1 MCEPATLSALSIAAT
16 VVGTGVSA
24 YGQLSSGKAQ
34 AAQLNYQAAVGRNNS
49 ILAQRAADDARLRG
63 EEAAR
68 REASKTKQLAGRQR
82 AVLAANGQLVDQGS
96 ALDITSDTAEIGKL
110 DELTI
115 RSNAEREALGYEAQ
129 GMNFQAGSNL
139 NSMGAANAS
148 TASIGG
154 AFGTVLSGAGSV
166 ASKWY
171 NFKKEGV
178 WGGGGGGQT
187 AGWGSDMGLYA

>member
-1 MCEPATLSALSIAAT
+1 MGAALPILSIAAT
-16 VVGTGVSA
+16 VIGTATSA
-24 YGQLSSGKAQ
+24 IGQLQAGKAQ
-34 AAQLNYQAAVGRNNS
+34 AAQLNYQAAVGRNNA

-96 ALDITSDTAEIGKL
+96 ALDITTDTMEIGKL

-115 RSNAEREALGYEAQ
+115 RSNAEREALGFEAQ
-129 GMNFQAGSNL
+129 GMNFQAGSDL
-139 NSMGAANAS
+139 NRMGANNAV
-148 TASIGG
+148 TGAQGA
-154 AFGTVLSGAGSV
+154 AFGTLLTGAGNV

-171 NFKKEGV
+171 QFGKAGWDPWGSGNS
-178 WGGGGGGQT
+178 GGG
-187 AGWGSDMGLYA
+187 SSSFGLA

>member
-1 MCEPATLSALSIAAT
+1 MGAALPVLSIAAS
-16 VVGTGVSA
+16 VIGTAVSA
-24 YGQLSSGKAQ
+24 VGQLQAGKAR
-34 AAQLNYQAAVGRNNS
+34 AAQLNYQAAVGRNNA

-96 ALDITSDTAEIGKL
+96 ALDITDDTMQIGKL

-129 GMNFQAGSNL
+129 GMNFQAGSEL
-139 NSMGAANAS
+139 NKMGANNAIS
-148 TASIGG
+148 SSQGD
-154 AFGTVLSGAGSV
+154 AFGTVLTGAGNV

-171 NFKKEGV
+171 KFGE
-178 WGGGGGGQT
+178 
-187 AGWGSDMGLYA
+187 AGWDPWGSKQQTSGWGTDQGLFA

>member
-1 MCEPATLSALSIAAT
+1 MGAALPFVSIAAS
-16 VVGTGVSA
+16 VVGTAMSA
-24 YGQLSSGKAQ
+24 VGQLQAGKAQ

-82 AVLAANGQLVDQGS
+82 AALAANGQLVDQGS
-96 ALDITSDTAEIGKL
+96 ALDLTDDTMQIGKL

-129 GMNFQAGSNL
+129 GANFQAGSEL
-139 NSMGAANAS
+139 NRMGAANAS
-148 TASIGG
+148 TASIGS
-154 AFGTVLSGAGSV
+154 AFGTVLTGAGNV

-171 NFKKEGV
+171 NFKKEGLFGGSSA
-178 WGGGGGGQT
+178 GGGY
-187 AGWGSDMGLYA
+187 SSFGLA

>member
-1 MCEPATLSALSIAAT
+1 MGAALPIISIAGT
-16 VVGTGVSA
+16 VLGAAFTA
-24 YGQLSSGKAQ
+24 YGQIQQGKAA
-34 AAQLNYQAAVGRNNS
+34 AAQAEYQAAVGRNNA

-68 REASKTKQLAGRQR
+68 RKAVDNRQLIGRQR
-82 AVLAANGQLVDQGS
+82 AVLAANGVLVDQGS

-129 GMNFQAGSNL
+129 GMNF
-139 NSMGAANAS
+139 NAS
-148 TASIGG
+148 SQLNQMRADNALSSGYG
-154 AFGTVLSGAGSV
+154 AAFGTVLTGAGSV

-171 NFKKEGV
+171 QFKKEGV
-178 WGGGGGGQT
+178 WGSGGGGYS
-187 AGWGSDMGLYA
+187 GSSFGLA

>member
-1 MCEPATLSALSIAAT
+1 MGAALPFVSIAAS
-16 VVGTGVSA
+16 VVGTAMSA
-24 YGQLSSGKAQ
+24 VGQLQAGKAQ
-34 AAQLNYQAAVGRNNS
+34 AAQLNYQAAVSRNNS

-82 AVLAANGQLVDQGS
+82 AALAANGQLVDQGS
-96 ALDITSDTAEIGKL
+96 ALDLTDDTMQIGKL

-129 GMNFQAGSNL
+129 GANFQAGSEL
-139 NSMGAANAS
+139 NRMGAANAS
-148 TASIGG
+148 TASIGS
-154 AFGTVLSGAGSV
+154 AFGTVLTGAGNV

-171 NFKKEGV
+171 NFKKEGLFGGSSA
-178 WGGGGGGQT
+178 GGGY
-187 AGWGSDMGLYA
+187 SSFGLA

>member
-1 MCEPATLSALSIAAT
+1 MGAALPIISIAAS
-16 VVGTGVSA
+16 VVGTAASA
-24 YGQLSSGKAQ
+24 YGQMQAGKAQ
-34 AAQLNYQAAVGRNNS
+34 AAQLNYQAAVGKNNS

-96 ALDITSDTAEIGKL
+96 ALDITDDTAQIGKL

-154 AFGTVLSGAGSV
+154 AFGTVLTGAGSV

-171 NFKKEGV
+171 NFKKEGLFGGSS
-178 WGGGGGGQT
+178 GGGGP
-187 AGWGSDMGLYA
+187 SSFGLG

>member
-1 MCEPATLSALSIAAT
+1 MCEPSTMAALSIAST
-16 VVGTGVSA
+16 VIGTGVSA
-24 YGQLSSGKAQ
+24 FGQMQAGKAQ
-34 AAQLNYQAAVGRNNS
+34 AAQLNYQAAVGRNNAV
-49 ILAQRAADDARLRG
+49 LAQRAADDARLRG

-68 REASKTKQLAGRQR
+68 REASKTRQLAGRQR

-96 ALDITSDTAEIGKL
+96 ALDITTDTMEIGKL

-139 NSMGAANAS
+139 NSMGASNAQS
-148 TASIGG
+148 AGIAG
-154 AFGTVLSGAGSV
+154 AFGTVLTGAGNV

-178 WGGGGGGQT
+178 WGSSGGQSS
-187 AGWGSDMGLYA
+187 GWGSDMGLYA

>member
-1 MCEPATLSALSIAAT
+1 MGAALPVLSIAAT
-16 VVGTGVSA
+16 VIGTATSA
-24 YGQLSSGKAQ
+24 LGQLQAGRAQ
-34 AAQLNYQAAVGRNNS
+34 AAQLSYQAAVGRNNS

-96 ALDITSDTAEIGKL
+96 ALDITTDTMEIGKL

-139 NSMGAANAS
+139 NSMGAANAQ
-148 TASIGG
+148 TGAYGA
-154 AFGTVLSGAGSV
+154 AFGTVLTGAGNV
-166 ASKWY
+166 AQKWY
-171 NFKKEGV
+171 QFSKAGWDP
-178 WGGGGGGQT
+178 WGGGSKGQT
-187 AGWGSDMGLYA
+187 SGWGSDMGLYA

>member
-24 YGQLSSGKAQ
+24 LGQMQAGKAQ

-96 ALDITSDTAEIGKL
+96 ALDITNDTAEIGKL

-154 AFGTVLSGAGSV
+154 AFGTVLTGAGNV

-171 NFKKEGV
+171 NFKKEGIFGGSSA
-178 WGGGGGGQT
+178 GGGY
-187 AGWGSDMGLYA
+187 SSFGLA

>member
-1 MCEPATLSALSIAAT
+1 MGAALPIISIAAS
-16 VVGTGVSA
+16 VIGTAASA
-24 YGQLSSGKAQ
+24 YGQLQAGKAQ

-96 ALDITSDTAEIGKL
+96 ALDITDDTAQIGKL

-139 NSMGAANAS
+139 NSMGAANAQS
-148 TASIGG
+148 AGTAG
-154 AFGTVLSGAGSV
+154 AFGTILSGAGNV

-171 NFKKEGV
+171 NFKKEGLF
-178 WGGGGGGQT
+178 GGSSGQVNVSGT
-187 AGWGSDMGLYA
+187 GFGIY

>member
-24 YGQLSSGKAQ
+24 LGQMQAGKAQ

-154 AFGTVLSGAGSV
+154 AFGTVLTGAGNV

-171 NFKKEGV
+171 NFKKEGIFGGSSA
-178 WGGGGGGQT
+178 GGGY
-187 AGWGSDMGLYA
+187 SSFGLA

>member
-1 MCEPATLSALSIAAT
+1 MGAALPILSIAAT
-16 VVGTGVSA
+16 VIGTGVSA
-24 YGQLSSGKAQ
+24 MGQMQAGKAQ
-34 AAQLNYQAAVGRNNS
+34 AAQLNYQAAVGRNNA

-68 REASKTKQLAGRQR
+68 REASKNKQLIGRQR

-96 ALDITSDTAEIGKL
+96 ALDITDDTAQIGKL

-139 NSMGAANAS
+139 NSMGAANAQ
-148 TASIGG
+148 TAGFGS
-154 AFGTVLSGAGSV
+154 AFGTILSGAGSV

-171 NFKKEGV
+171 QFDK
-178 WGGGGGGQT
+178 
-187 AGWGSDMGLYA
+187 AGWGSGGKTASGWGTDQGLFA